1 MRTTEI
7 RAYIQ
12 RKKGELHILSTQQA
26 KLLET
31 RENLI
36 IEQSRIEEAQTIL
49 QYTAKQTQNRL
60 SFHISNFI
68 SSALQSIWG
77 EDAYTFTLEFIEKR
91 NKTEVQMLLHTKE
104 GTVSLE
110 NLNSIA
116 VGGGVLDV
124 VALALRIALWS
135 LQAHHQHIMI
145 LDQPL
150 SNLDQNYLPKAG
162 ELITELSN
170 SLGIQFII
178 INHNPALAGIATET
192 IEVVKENGVSKIV
205 KE

>member
-36 IEQSRIEEAQTIL
+36 IEQSIIEEAQTIL

-135 LQAHHQHIMI
+135 LQSHHQHIMI

-162 ELITELSN
+162 ELITQLSER
-170 SLGIQFII
+170 LGIQFII
-178 INHNPALAGIATET
+178 INHNPVLAGIATET

>member
-36 IEQSRIEEAQTIL
+36 IEQSIIEEAQMIL

-91 NKTEVQMLLHTKE
+91 NKTEVKCYCIQRKE
-104 GTVSLE
+104 QYHL
-110 NLNSIA
+110 
-116 VGGGVLDV
+116 
-124 VALALRIALWS
+124 
-135 LQAHHQHIMI
+135 
-145 LDQPL
+145 
-150 SNLDQNYLPKAG
+150 
-162 ELITELSN
+162 
-170 SLGIQFII
+170 
-178 INHNPALAGIATET
+178 
-192 IEVVKENGVSKIV
+192 KI
-205 KE
+205 